1 MLNAITSVNGTA
13 WRRSASSTV
22 IPAAVVKIAAPAI
35 IPTIIG
41 MVISTRWRRKW
52 NLDAVRP
59 ASPDR
64 MTVGGAPIALLSRR
78 ASRLAPARTQAI
90 RASTH
95 ANP

>member
-1 MLNAITSVNGTA
+1 VATERLVN
-13 WRRSASSTV
+13 R

-64 MTVGGAPIALLSRR
+64 RKRR
-78 ASRLAPARTQAI
+78 RG
-90 RASTH
+90 
-95 ANP
+95 